1 MESKLLGK
9 QSRWDKGTEQRH
21 RGTQGLENMI
31 NSAIL
36 QLDRLSEEEER
47 SLWSENKMSGFV
59 ILEGQVKW
67 PWEKTTKTEGRGHW
81 TEIKVARWTRME
93 NKISKRYETAYY
105 SENVK

>member
-1 MESKLLGK
+1 
-9 QSRWDKGTEQRH
+9 
-21 RGTQGLENMI
+21 
-31 NSAIL
+31 
-36 QLDRLSEEEER
+36 
-47 SLWSENKMSGFV
+47 MSGFV

-67 PWEKTTKTEGRGHW
+67 PWEKTPKTEGRGHW